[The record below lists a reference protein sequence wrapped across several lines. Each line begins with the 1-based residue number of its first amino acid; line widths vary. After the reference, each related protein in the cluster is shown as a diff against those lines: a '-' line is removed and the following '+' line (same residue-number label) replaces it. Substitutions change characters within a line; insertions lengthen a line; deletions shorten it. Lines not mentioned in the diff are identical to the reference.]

1 MEKLERELARSS
13 RNCSAP
19 PSSDPPGAAPARRSQ
34 GSSGRGQG
42 AQPGHEGGGRELLPT
57 AAVDE
62 VVEHWPQRCGCGYV
76 FAEAERVAVR
86 APARDQ
92 VEELPRLAV
101 RVTEHQCLRARCPE
115 CGVERTGE
123 LPAAA
128 AASAFGSRLQAAV
141 ATLAVRNRVSR
152 RDTVELC
159 GELFGARV
167 SAGSVDRI
175 VQRTGDA
182 LERPYTDL
190 GAASAALEP
199 AERR

>member
-1 MEKLERELARSS
+1 M
-13 RNCSAP
+13 
-19 PSSDPPGAAPARRSQ
+19 
-34 GSSGRGQG
+34 
-42 AQPGHEGGGRELLPT
+42 
-57 AAVDE
+57 
-62 VVEHWPQRCGCGYV
+62 
-76 FAEAERVAVR
+76 R
-86 APARDQ
+86 APARHQ

-101 RVTEHQCLRARCPE
+101 RVTEHQCLRARCPG

-159 GELFGARV
+159 EELCEELCGARV

-175 VQRTGDA
+175 LQRRGDA

-190 GAASAALEP
+190 VRRAQRSSHLNVDETGWRLKGARRALWGGVQRP
-199 AERR
+199 ARGRPDRPRSS